1 MALSLSAEQK
11 SIEKILTNDR
21 FTIPSYQ
28 RPYSWTE
35 EQCRELWENFVT
47 FFRSEKQAE
56 GYFLG
61 NIIFAKSDE
70 YDELEVIDG
79 QQRLITL
86 SLLLKALSFYD
97 TNNDVIAE
105 CLWHTDRRN
114 KSLRFPRL
122 KTVVFEQKDNDLF
135 VACLKGEKELI
146 CSQNQVK
153 NNRFKSNLCF
163 FINQMQENED
173 KPQSDIERIDIGAF
187 SDFLLDKVY
196 VLPIQSVDKEQ
207 DNAREKALTIFE
219 TINNRGLD
227 LSDADI
233 FKAQLFNS
241 ALNNGRHEDFIANW
255 NQLEEFCNDAI
266 PATKKNDF
274 RPLVDVFRI
283 YMQILRGKS
292 KTINNEIGLRQFFT
306 NLPLKKKDEIE
317 AMNDLNHI
325 VASVKFVND
334 VLSGESVINNGE
346 LQKWLQLIDLYSN
359 LYPKYAIYVY
369 LFINAKFDNYNL
381 ITADLDINKF
391 TALVKELVRYAYYTG
406 STSKIKYEIYKAIVK
421 ISHNDVYKFPIE
433 EKNFSET
440 SLYNFGLI
448 KKGVALLAMYLDGK
462 QLPVN
467 KTFYLDNLV
476 TTTNYKTDSNWK
488 TVEVYDYIDTLGNLY
503 VTDNKNTTDRRL
515 PTSQK
520 IKLLQNSPFISLAS
534 LKQQWTIKEY
544 EVRQK
549 ILKEKLRDFFLG
561 RI

>member
-1 MALSLSAEQK
+1 M
-11 SIEKILTNDR
+11 R
-21 FTIPSYQ
+21 
-28 RPYSWTE
+28 
-35 EQCRELWENFVT
+35 
-47 FFRSEKQAE
+47 

-70 YDELEVIDG
+70 IEELEVIDG

-97 TNNDVIAE
+97 TDNDVVSD
-105 CLWHTDRRN
+105 CLWYADRRD
-114 KSLRFPRL
+114 KTKRFPRL
-122 KTVVFEQKDNDLF
+122 KTVVFEEKDNNLF
-135 VACLKGEKELI
+135 IDCINENEKQI
-146 CSQNQVK
+146 YNQSQIK
-153 NNRFKSNLCF
+153 NNRFKSNLSF
-163 FINQMQENED
+163 FINQFEENTE
-173 KPQSDIERIDIGAF
+173 KVDITDF

-241 ALNNGRHEDFIANW
+241 ALNNGRHEDFIINW

-266 PATKKNDF
+266 PATKKNEF

-334 VLSGESVINNGE
+334 VLNGESLITNSE

-369 LFINAKFDNYNL
+369 LFVNATFDNYNL

-406 STSKIKYEIYKAIVK
+406 STSKIKYEIYKAIGK
-421 ISHNDVYKFPIE
+421 ISHNEVYKFPIE

-448 KKGVALLAMYLDGK
+448 KKGVALLAMYLDEK
-462 QLPVN
+462 QSPVH
-467 KTFYLDNLV
+467 KTIYLDNLV
-476 TTTNYKTDSNWK
+476 TTTNYKTNNDWK
-488 TVEVYDYIDTLGNLY
+488 NIEIDYIDTLGNLY
-503 VTDNKNTTDRRL
+503 ITDNKNVTDRRIS
-515 PTSQK
+515 TSSK
-520 IKLLQNSPFISLAS
+520 IESLQNSPFLE
-534 LKQQWTIKEY
+534 LTTLTKEWTIKEY
-544 EVRQK
+544 EARQK
-549 ILKEKLRDFFLG
+549 ALKEKLRDFFFG
-561 RI
+561 KS